1 MSLLRFGRA
10 LGETLRGLPEN
21 QLVMGGLGLMS
32 ANQPG
37 QAAPVD
43 QPGSFLKGMLSANA
57 LRQNRLLQ
65 EEKAKEKERQ
75 EAQRVAA
82 NEFFK
87 NVANRPQMVADR
99 NLALQMQQQQELAQ
113 MQTPFNAADMRAT
126 LPADM
131 QARSIGDAGPQ
142 TAIHTASPVD
152 VPPVPTITEM
162 AFASGVPGIRNKAF
176 EAVLEQNKNRGDLG
190 LGSVN
195 PRDFTTASLGE
206 YAKLIQS
213 GAPKADALQVLER
226 TVERRDFVG
235 DDGRTYSGAYYA
247 DGTLRDS
254 VISPQDPL
262 FKANATAKIEAAKSI
277 ASIVP
282 AMDSGIRLTN
292 KLLSALTDPE
302 VVNNLG
308 TPLSEFKAQLG
319 DSFLAGSPYAEF
331 ARVKEQLE
339 DVVFLSERGQLKGGG
354 SITDYEGDKAANAS
368 IRMNN
373 SQTPGEFREA
383 AIEFIAATEAAKMR
397 VQKQAEVGLLN
408 FPDIENI
415 YNEALAKVRAE
426 VNNKYPSDKIVP
438 NNDNVQYKGKASANT
453 GVN

>member
-37 QAAPVD
+37 QATPVD

-397 VQKQAEVGLLN
+397 VQKQAKVGLLN

-426 VNNKYPSDKIVP
+426 VNSNYPVLDASG
-438 NNDNVQYKGKASANT
+438 NDNTATYKGRAKA

>member
-1 MSLLRFGRA
+1 MSLLRFFNAAGQ
-10 LGETLRGLPEN
+10 TLRGLPEN

-82 NEFFK
+82 DQFFQ
-87 NVANRPQMVADR
+87 NVAIRPQMVADR

-142 TAIHTASPVD
+142 TAIHTASPID
-152 VPPVPTITEM
+152 VPPPVPTISEM

-195 PRDFTTASLGE
+195 PRDFTTASLKE
-206 YAKLIQS
+206 YARLIQS
-213 GAPKADALQVLER
+213 GAPKAEALGVLER
-226 TVERRDFVG
+226 TVERRDFPG
-235 DDGRTYSGAYYA
+235 DDGRVYTGAFYA
-247 DGTLRDS
+247 DGRLRDQT
-254 VISPQDPL
+254 ISTNDPIFRANAEAKVAANIALTSTLPNMERAL
-262 FKANATAKIEAAKSI
+262 FKADEILNKVMTPNNGITLGTPFAVILSDSSIKAGTAQYAFANDLKQLMNMTFISGREGLKGSGSITDFEGIKAESAINNMELGLNPEQFKEATLQFMAALEAAKS
-277 ASIVP
+277 
-282 AMDSGIRLTN
+282 
-292 KLLSALTDPE
+292 
-302 VVNNLG
+302 
-308 TPLSEFKAQLG
+308 
-319 DSFLAGSPYAEF
+319 
-331 ARVKEQLE
+331 RVILQ
-339 DVVFLSERGQLKGGG
+339 
-354 SITDYEGDKAANAS
+354 
-368 IRMNN
+368 
-373 SQTPGEFREA
+373 SQ
-383 AIEFIAATEAAKMR
+383 K
-397 VQKQAEVGLLN
+397 GLLE
-408 FPDIENI
+408 PKDIENN
-415 YNEALAKVRAE
+415 YERELAILRE
-426 VNNKYPSDKIVP
+426 KYGG
-438 NNDNVQYKGKASANT
+438 NAT
-453 GVN
+453 GVGGAGGGGNTVKIDLTQGT